1 MIQEKDDFYDIY
13 EAKNK
18 LSDFERLS
26 TCKSDLINIDEHLS
40 KLIESSPLKERE
52 KKGNRSKDITMG
64 IEF

>member
-52 KKGNRSKDITMG
+52 KKGNR
-64 IEF
+64 